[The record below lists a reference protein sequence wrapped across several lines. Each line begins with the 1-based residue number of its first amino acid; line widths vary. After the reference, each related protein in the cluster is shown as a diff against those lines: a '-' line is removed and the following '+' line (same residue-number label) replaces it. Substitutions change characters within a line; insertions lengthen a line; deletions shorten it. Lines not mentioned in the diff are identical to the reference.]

1 MRCSSLVLLTLL
13 ASGIESAEA
22 AIPAWV
28 QPNVQLSYVD
38 QGNFGPWG
46 QSQNDQQIGLT
57 TTISAV
63 SSSAV
68 SGTMAFSAPGD
79 FSGTIDFTC
88 DPTGNCTG
96 NDWSGWG
103 GGSNWGPDWGPNW
116 VDPADPTGSVVGPNG
131 GAYTLSGTRS
141 YTSPVDGSVWKAG
154 VLTYSNQT
162 GLSSTIIF
170 DEASGLVL
178 EFDATRGGWTMQAN
192 FKAVTGASLPPSGGT
207 AGAEL
212 VSAVLPASRSVE
224 VGTPATAF
232 ATVINDGTVDATGC
246 SLSLG
251 ANIPASFSYQAA
263 DPTTN
268 ATIAAL
274 NTPVTVPAGGR
285 GSFIFAIRPNAAFDA
300 QQVAITA
307 GCNNAA
313 AAQISKGVNTLLLS
327 ASDTAVPDMV
337 ALAATASNDG
347 ILDVSG
353 SGAFAI
359 ATINAGSA
367 DTITVAANTG
377 GASLPLSLV
386 LCQTDAD
393 TGQCL
398 APPSG
403 NVTVSA
409 TAGSAAT
416 FAVFA
421 TAGGTVPFAP
431 DTNRIFVQFT
441 GSDGA
446 VRGMT
451 SVAVQTP

>member
-1 MRCSSLVLLTLL
+1 MRCSSLALLTLL
-13 ASGIESAEA
+13 ASGIGSAEA

-28 QPNVQLSYVD
+28 QPNVQLSYVG

-46 QSQNDQQIGLT
+46 QGQNDQQAGLT

-68 SGTMAFSAPGD
+68 SGTMAFNAPGE
-79 FSGTIDFTC
+79 FSGKIDFTC
-88 DPTGNCTG
+88 DPSGNCTG
-96 NDWSGWG
+96 NGSSGWG
-103 GGSNWGPDWGPNW
+103 GGSNWGPDW
-116 VDPADPTGSVVGPNG
+116 VDPADPTNSVVGPNG

-141 YTSPVDGSVWKAG
+141 YTSPIDGSVWKAG
-154 VLTYSNQT
+154 VLTYSDQA
-162 GLSSTIIF
+162 GMSSTILF
-170 DEASGLVL
+170 DEASGLIL
-178 EFDATRGGWTMQAN
+178 EFDATGGSWTMQAN
-192 FKAVTGASLPPSGGT
+192 FKAVSGASLPPSGST

-224 VGTPATAF
+224 VGTSATAF

-274 NTPVTVPAGGR
+274 NTPVTIPAGGR

-300 QQVAITA
+300 QLVAITA

-313 AAQISKGVNTLLLS
+313 AAQISKGVNTLLIS
-327 ASDTAVPDMV
+327 ASNTAVPDMV

-359 ATINAGSA
+359 ATINAGST

-377 GASLPLSLV
+377 GASLPLSLA
-386 LCQTDAD
+386 LCQTDAG

-409 TAGSAAT
+409 AAGSAAT

-446 VRGMT
+446 MRGMT